1 MITSALTIDVEDY
14 FQVTA
19 YERHLP
25 REQWLQQPS
34 RVVENTRRLL
44 ELFAARQVHGTF
56 FVLGWVA
63 DQFPELVREIDAAG
77 HEIGSHS
84 YWHRLVYEQT
94 PAEFRDDLRR
104 SIGVLSSVTGK
115 PVKLYRAP
123 TFSITQK
130 SQWALEILVEE
141 GIEIDSSI
149 FPLAGHDRYG
159 IPGSHRQIH
168 RLETPSGPI
177 WEAPMSVAEYFGR
190 TVPASG
196 GGYFRLY
203 PLALNR
209 HLFRRV
215 LGAGR
220 PVIFYLHPWEID
232 PEQPRPARL
241 SRISQWRHH
250 VNLHRTH
257 DKLDALIKTFP
268 FATLGS
274 VVDATCDNGNMSE
287 LSQSKRSV

>member
-1 MITSALTIDVEDY
+1 
-14 FQVTA
+14 
-19 YERHLP
+19 
-25 REQWLQQPS
+25 
-34 RVVENTRRLL
+34 
-44 ELFAARQVHGTF
+44 
-56 FVLGWVA
+56 VA

-84 YWHRLVYEQT
+84 YWHRLVYQQT
-94 PAEFRDDLRR
+94 PEEFREDLRR
-104 SIGVLSSVTGK
+104 SIDVLASVTGR
-115 PVKLYRAP
+115 PVRLYRAP
-123 TFSITQK
+123 TFSITRK

-159 IPGSHRQIH
+159 IPGIQRQIH
-168 RLETPSGPI
+168 QIDTPAGPI

-203 PLALNR
+203 PLALNC

-232 PEQPRPARL
+232 PAQPRPARL
-241 SRISQWRHH
+241 PRLSHWRHY
-250 VNLHRTH
+250 VNLHRTS
-257 DKLDALIKTFP
+257 DKLDTLLKTFP
-268 FATLGS
+268 FGTLGS
-274 VVDATCDNGNMSE
+274 LVAAE
-287 LSQSKRSV
+287 QQLEQEPALSI